1 MQRLTDEELLSLEEA
16 YPGIRRDVM
25 VFENADLPNCS
36 KCGSSD
42 TADVQIGVV
51 GRTMLLC
58 SATTKFKLIP
68 NGPRPGR
75 YFCNSCKTFFNE
87 KPQ

>member
-1 MQRLTDEELLSLEEA
+1 MLKITQEELEGFEKS

-25 VFENADLPNCS
+25 QFEEAMLPNCRH
-36 KCGSSD
+36 CGSAD
-42 TADVQIGVV
+42 TADVQIGIT
-51 GRTMLLC
+51 GRTIYMC

-75 YFCNSCKTFFNE
+75 YFCNGCRQFFSV
-87 KPQ
+87 